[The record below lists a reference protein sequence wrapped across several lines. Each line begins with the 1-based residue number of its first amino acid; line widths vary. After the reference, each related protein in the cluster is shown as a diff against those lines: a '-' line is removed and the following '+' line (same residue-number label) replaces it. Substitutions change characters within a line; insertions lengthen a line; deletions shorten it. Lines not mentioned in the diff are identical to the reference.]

1 MNALG
6 PDGEAAM
13 ALIAARALRRN
24 QDRAARLA
32 GLIAGG
38 IDEDDGA
45 TREEAITLAHQ
56 IAGSAGTFGHE
67 AASDIAR
74 IVMTS
79 LSQGLDPSSVEGL
92 VAQVGALLDAPID
105 APSELGDRQ

>member
-1 MNALG
+1 MKALG

-24 QDRAARLA
+24 QDRAARLTELLVA
-32 GLIAGG
+32 GLDGS
-38 IDEDDGA
+38 DGA
-45 TREEAITLAHQ
+45 SRAEAITLAHQ
-56 IAGSAGTFGHE
+56 IAGSAGTFGPE

-79 LSQGLDPSSVEGL
+79 LAGGTEPAGVEAL
-92 VAQVGALLDAPID
+92 VAQVSVLLDGPPA
-105 APSELGDRQ
+105 